1 MHAQS
6 MIMRGYGLF
15 IEKDPYQ
22 GWTHGCGSRI
32 DDNAWIWFIY
42 RKGSISGMDAWTWT
56 FNR

>member
-1 MHAQS
+1 

-32 DDNAWIWFIY
+32 DDNAWIWFI
-42 RKGSISGMDAWTWT
+42 
-56 FNR
+56 